1 VTTQLAVTM
10 DELEL
15 EHAELL
21 PSRETL
27 CCVKHCGCGSYS
39 SFNFTQIGGSTY
51 QAGLLNVAALNG
63 NNIAIL

>member
-1 VTTQLAVTM
+1 MTTQLAVTM

-27 CCVKHCGCGSYS
+27 CCVKHSGCGS

-51 QAGLLNVAALNG
+51 QAGLFNVAVLDG